1 MYQLQKGSNAFI
13 DRLKSQFFLLST
25 KSVVWSFSDLEPHFH
40 VSKISLRSQFLYEW
54 KIKLAKQYLT
64 KQSNSAQRTVDK
76 TFDITAVIIQSV
88 TCSNSENIFGHKK
101 EVVKF

>member
-1 MYQLQKGSNAFI
+1 MGYMYQLQKGSNAFI

-25 KSVVWSFSDLEPHFH
+25 K
-40 VSKISLRSQFLYEW
+40 
-54 KIKLAKQYLT
+54 
-64 KQSNSAQRTVDK
+64 QSNSAQRTVDK

-88 TCSNSENIFGHKK
+88 ICCNGENIFGHKK

>member
-1 MYQLQKGSNAFI
+1 MVTTDLFNAFI
-13 DRLKSQFFLLST
+13 DRLKSQFFLLS
-25 KSVVWSFSDLEPHFH
+25 
-40 VSKISLRSQFLYEW
+40 
-54 KIKLAKQYLT
+54 T

-88 TCSNSENIFGHKK
+88 TCSNGENIFGHEK